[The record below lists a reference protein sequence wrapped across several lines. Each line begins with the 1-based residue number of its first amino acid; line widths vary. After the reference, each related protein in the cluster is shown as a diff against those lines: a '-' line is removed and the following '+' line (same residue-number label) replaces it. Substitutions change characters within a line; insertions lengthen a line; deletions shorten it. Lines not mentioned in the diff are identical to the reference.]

1 MNAKKTKLNLALMA
15 LFASGQLMLSAPVM
29 AAAPFVVKDIRVEG
43 LQRVEPGTV
52 FSYLPVKVGETFNDD
67 KGAETIR
74 ALFNTGFFKDVR
86 VEVENGVLVVLVE
99 ERPTISRIE
108 FTGMKEF
115 DKDAIAK
122 SLRIVGVGEARYY
135 DKALIDKAEQELKRQ
150 YIGKGFYDSEIVT
163 TVTPGERNRVS
174 VVFNIEEGEI
184 SKISKINIIG
194 NKDFSEGRLLEEM
207 LLSEGNWVSWYTKN
221 NLYSKQK
228 LTADLESLRSFYLNR
243 GYLEF
248 AIDSTQVSISPDKKG
263 VFITINIREGEKFT
277 VRDIKLGGELLG
289 KEEEFKTLIPI
300 KKGDTY
306 SSAKLNE
313 GTKAIADVLGTYGYA
328 FASINPQPDIK
339 RNEKEVDLVLV
350 VDPGKRAYVR
360 KINVVGNSKTR
371 DTVIRREMRQLESS
385 WYDADKLKLSKD
397 RINRLGYF
405 TEVDVST
412 QDIPGSNDQV
422 DVNVRVV
429 EKPTG
434 SFTLGAGFSSTEKL
448 VLSAGINQENAFGT
462 GTNVGF
468 NFNTGKINRTF
479 VLSQYDPYFT
489 DDGISRYSD
498 VYYRTQRPLM
508 YLGDSEY
515 TIVTAGTSM
524 RFGVPY
530 SETGRIFFGMGF
542 ERLQITTSA
551 NTPQPYIDYVHQFN
565 PGGTTATTY
574 NLPLTVGWA
583 QDRRDSALI
592 PTKGTFQQAN
602 FEVSPPVL
610 DLQYYR
616 AYYQHQLFYPLTRSQ
631 ILSFN
636 GEVGYG
642 RSYGD
647 KGFPITKNYYVGGIG
662 SVRGYSPGS
671 LGPQTE
677 YYITDSAGNRTL
689 VKQSLGGSSKAV
701 ANIEYTFPVP
711 GAGTDK
717 TLRFFTFVD
726 AGNVY
731 DGNIQLSELRYSY
744 GLGISW
750 ISPLG
755 PLKFSYGKPVSPK
768 PTDRIQNL
776 QFQIGTAF

>member
-15 LFASGQLMLSAPVM
+15 LFASGQLILSTPAM

-86 VEVENGVLVVLVE
+86 VEVEHGVLVVLVE

-108 FTGMKEF
+108 YTGMKEF

-122 SLRIVGVGEARYY
+122 SLRVVGVGEARYF

-150 YIGKGFYDSEIVT
+150 YISKGFYDSEIVT
-163 TVTPGERNRVS
+163 TITPGERNRVS
-174 VVFNIEEGEI
+174 VVFNIEEGEV

-194 NKDFSEGRLLEEM
+194 NKDFSESMLFDEM

-263 VFITINIREGEKFT
+263 VYITINIREGEKYT
-277 VRDIKLGGELLG
+277 VRDIRLAGELLG
-289 KEEEFKTLIPI
+289 KEDEFKSLIPI
-300 KKGDTY
+300 KKGEVY

-313 GTKAIADVLGTYGYA
+313 GTKAIADILGTYGYA
-328 FASINPQPDIK
+328 FASINPQPEIR
-339 RNEKEVDLVLV
+339 RNEKEVDLTLV

-405 TEVDVST
+405 TEVDLST

-462 GTNVGF
+462 GTNIGF
-468 NFNTGKINRTF
+468 NFNTGKLNRTF
-479 VLSQYDPYFT
+479 VLSQFDPYFT

-515 TIVTAGTSM
+515 TIVTAGTSL

-542 ERLQITTSA
+542 ERLQITTSD
-551 NTPQPYIDYVHQFN
+551 NTPQSYIDYVQQFN

-602 FEVSPPVL
+602 FELSPPVL

-636 GEVGYG
+636 GELGYG

-647 KGFPITKNYYVGGIG
+647 KPFPITKNYYVGGIG
-662 SVRGYSPGS
+662 SVRGYSPGT
-671 LGPQTE
+671 LGPQSE
-677 YYITDSAGNRTL
+677 YYITDTAGNKTL
-689 VKQSLGGSSKAV
+689 VKQSLGGSSKLI

-717 TLRFFTFVD
+717 TLRFFTFFDV
-726 AGNVY
+726 GNVY
-731 DGNIQLSELRYSY
+731 NGNIQLSELRYSY
-744 GLGISW
+744 GVGISW

-755 PLKFSYGKPVSPK
+755 PLKFSYGKPISPK
-768 PTDRIQNL
+768 PEDRIQNL

>member
-1 MNAKKTKLNLALMA
+1 LNAKKKKLNLALMA
-15 LFASGQLMLSAPVM
+15 LFASGQLILSTPAM

-86 VEVENGVLVVLVE
+86 VEVEHGVLVVLVE

-108 FTGMKEF
+108 YTGMKEF

-122 SLRIVGVGEARYY
+122 SLRVVGVGEARYF

-150 YIGKGFYDSEIVT
+150 YISKGFYDSEIVT
-163 TVTPGERNRVS
+163 TITPGERNRVS
-174 VVFNIEEGEI
+174 VVFNIEEGEV

-194 NKDFSEGRLLEEM
+194 NKDFSESMLFDEM

-263 VFITINIREGEKFT
+263 VYITINIREGEKYT
-277 VRDIKLGGELLG
+277 VRDIRLAGELLG
-289 KEEEFKTLIPI
+289 KEDEFKSLIPI
-300 KKGDTY
+300 KKGEVY

-313 GTKAIADVLGTYGYA
+313 GTKAIADILGTYGYA
-328 FASINPQPDIK
+328 FASINPQPEIR
-339 RNEKEVDLVLV
+339 RNEKEVDLTLV

-405 TEVDVST
+405 TEVDLST

-462 GTNVGF
+462 GTNIGF
-468 NFNTGKINRTF
+468 NFNTGKLNRTF
-479 VLSQYDPYFT
+479 VLSQFDPYFT

-515 TIVTAGTSM
+515 TIVTAGTSL

-542 ERLQITTSA
+542 ERLQITTSD
-551 NTPQPYIDYVHQFN
+551 NTPQSYIDYVQQFN
-565 PGGTTATTY
+565 PRGTTATTY

-602 FEVSPPVL
+602 FELSPPVL

-636 GEVGYG
+636 GELGYG

-647 KGFPITKNYYVGGIG
+647 KPFPITKNYYVGGIG
-662 SVRGYSPGS
+662 SVRGYSPGT
-671 LGPQTE
+671 LGPQSE
-677 YYITDSAGNRTL
+677 YYITDTAGNKTL
-689 VKQSLGGSSKAV
+689 VKQSLGGSSKLI

-717 TLRFFTFVD
+717 TLRFFTFFDV
-726 AGNVY
+726 GNVY
-731 DGNIQLSELRYSY
+731 NGNIQLSELRYSY
-744 GLGISW
+744 GVGISW

-755 PLKFSYGKPVSPK
+755 PLKFSYGKPISPK
-768 PTDRIQNL
+768 PEDRIQNL